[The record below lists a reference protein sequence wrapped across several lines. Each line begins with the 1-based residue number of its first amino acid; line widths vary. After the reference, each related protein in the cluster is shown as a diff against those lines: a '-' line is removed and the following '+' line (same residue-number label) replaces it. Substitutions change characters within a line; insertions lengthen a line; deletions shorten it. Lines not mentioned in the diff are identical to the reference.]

1 MMENFY
7 QSSFSYAL
15 EKSYFLEFK
24 SA

>member
-1 MMENFY
+1 MMGNIY